1 MQLLNLNGKK
11 IILRVDFNV
20 PMDKDQN
27 ITDNSRIKE
36 CVATINYI
44 LDHVGTSIV
53 LLSHLGRPLKKLTP
67 EGNIDTKTF
76 TLKNTVAC
84 LSELLNRPVQFCPDC
99 IGAEA
104 DKKAK
109 ELAPGEILLME
120 NTRFHAEEEKGDEQ
134 FAEQLTTY
142 GDIYLND
149 AFGTAHR
156 AHAST
161 AVIAQYFP
169 RSKKGFGFLM
179 KRELDNAKKLL
190 INPERPYTAIIGG
203 AKVSDKILLLE
214 KIIDS
219 VDNLIIGGGMAYTLI
234 KAQGGKIGSSLV
246 EEERLD
252 VARQFLEKAKGRIN
266 LYLPEDSVIA
276 DKFTAEANTQIV
288 DSDNIP
294 DGWMG
299 LDIGPKAIE
308 AFVKV
313 ISKSRSIMWNG
324 PMGVFEMKPFAAGTV
339 AIAKE
344 IAEETATGA
353 FSLIGGGDSAAAIHQ
368 IGLTSQVSFVSTGGG
383 AMLELLEGKVLPG
396 VKAILEG

>member
-134 FAEQLTTY
+134 FAEQLSTY